1 MVVSNQG
8 GLEVIEQEKDQP
20 IHRWVYQVL
29 RTNIIKLTLKPAS
42 QISENEI
49 SDALRTSR
57 TPVREA
63 FIRLA
68 EDGLLRITPQ
78 KRTVVSPINLQQ
90 ADEARFLRRAIE
102 KAVMKEA
109 CGNLQDVEIA
119 ELRKSIDGLIMC
131 RKTKI
136 YDRMLIF
143 DDDFHLVI
151 FKACGKERS
160 WLYVQK
166 LDYNY
171 DRLRTMTMPSVIDEV
186 ISEHRE
192 ILDAIVKGRVE
203 SIDALVDAHMGVKAI
218 DKVIRD
224 YPAEYFEGNLG
235 PSAETSTWPED
246 KRADEGKE
254 KGGIPDLKN
263 GVFEH

>member
-1 MVVSNQG
+1 MVVSNSKS
-8 GLEVIEQEKDQP
+8 LEIAENEHGQP

-29 RTNIIKLTLKPAS
+29 HANIIKLTLKPAS

-49 SDALRTSR
+49 SDALHTSR

-90 ADEARFLRRAIE
+90 ADEARFIRRAIE
-102 KAVMKEA
+102 KAVTMEA
-109 CGNLQDVEIA
+109 CGSLQSSDVA
-119 ELRKSIDGLIMC
+119 ALRSSIDGLVMC
-131 RKTKI
+131 QKTKV
-136 YDRMLIF
+136 YDRMLVF
-143 DDDFHLVI
+143 DNDFHLAI

-160 WLYVQK
+160 WLYIQK

-186 ISEHRE
+186 IAEHRE
-192 ILDAIVKGRVE
+192 ILDAIANGRVE
-203 SIDALVDAHMGVKAI
+203 SVDALVDKHMSLKGI
-218 DKVIRD
+218 DRVIRD
-224 YPAEYFEGNLG
+224 YPSEYFEGSFTPAG
-235 PSAETSTWPED
+235 EPSQWPGD
-246 KRADEGKE
+246 MRADEDKE
-254 KGGIPDLKN
+254 KGGITHIGNEVL
-263 GVFEH
+263 EH